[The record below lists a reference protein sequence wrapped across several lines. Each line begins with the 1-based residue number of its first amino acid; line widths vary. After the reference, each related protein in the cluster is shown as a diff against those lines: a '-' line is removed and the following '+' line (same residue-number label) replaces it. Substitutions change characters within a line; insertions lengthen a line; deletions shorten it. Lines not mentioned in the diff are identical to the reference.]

1 MKLKGSVLRFL
12 ISDALSLL
20 GNSIAGVVLPLVL
33 LARTGDALAAG
44 SLAIICAVPQFICGL
59 VGGAALDK
67 LNRRRVC
74 MASRT
79 GDALAAGSLAIICAV
94 PQFICGLVGG
104 AALDKLNRRRVCM
117 ASDLVSA
124 LSVALLPIVDEIWGL
139 SFGWFVVLGLLG
151 AVGDVPG
158 MTARDALL
166 PEVCERDGANLQQF
180 VGANQS
186 LKAMVNIIGPA
197 AAALLMGFMGDVDA
211 LWVTGACSCA
221 AALVTASLPREVGV
235 VAVSAVE
242 STEVAA
248 SHESAIK
255 RMARASRSVLVD
267 GLHALFGTD
276 ALLRAS
282 TLLSFG
288 ISMVMG
294 SWQGIVLPAHFTA
307 MGAPEL
313 VGYVVSSM
321 GAGLLCGSLLYTA
334 FSPRMPRRTWFVISL
349 SGMAL
354 GMVVMGTLP
363 SVPVLMLAAGIV
375 GLFAGPASALLG
387 FFAYDRVPESR
398 RGAAMGALNALFL
411 VVAPAGAFFGSVLV
425 SLMDIGSACL
435 VMTGVWIAVTLF
447 ALVARALR
455 DLDAPAPTLCGSLLY
470 TAFSPRMPRR
480 TWFVISL
487 SGMALGMVVMG
498 TLPSVPVLMLA
509 AGIVGLFAGPA
520 SALLGFFAYD
530 RVPESR
536 RGAAMGALNAL
547 FLVVAPAGAFFGSV
561 LVSLM
566 DIGSACLVM
575 TGVWIAVT
583 LFALVARALRD
594 LDAPAPTE

>member
-74 MASRT
+74 MAS
-79 GDALAAGSLAIICAV
+79 
-94 PQFICGLVGG
+94 
-104 AALDKLNRRRVCM
+104 
-117 ASDLVSA
+117 DLVSA
-124 LSVALLPIVDEIWGL
+124 VSVALLPIVDEIWGL
-139 SFGWFVVLGLLG
+139 SFGWFVVLGLFG

-211 LWVTGACSCA
+211 LWITGACSCA

-242 STEVAA
+242 STEVTA
-248 SHESAIK
+248 SHEGAIK

-363 SVPVLMLAAGIV
+363 P
-375 GLFAGPASALLG
+375 
-387 FFAYDRVPESR
+387 RSR
-398 RGAAMGALNALFL
+398 AHARGGHRGALRRPGFGAPRLL
-411 VVAPAGAFFGSVLV
+411 
-425 SLMDIGSACL
+425 CL
-435 VMTGVWIAVTLF
+435 
-447 ALVARALR
+447 
-455 DLDAPAPTLCGSLLY
+455 
-470 TAFSPRMPRR
+470 
-480 TWFVISL
+480 
-487 SGMALGMVVMG
+487 
-498 TLPSVPVLMLA
+498 
-509 AGIVGLFAGPA
+509 
-520 SALLGFFAYD
+520 
-530 RVPESR
+530 
-536 RGAAMGALNAL
+536 
-547 FLVVAPAGAFFGSV
+547 
-561 LVSLM
+561 
-566 DIGSACLVM
+566 
-575 TGVWIAVT
+575 
-583 LFALVARALRD
+583 
-594 LDAPAPTE
+594 

>member
-74 MASRT
+74 MAS
-79 GDALAAGSLAIICAV
+79 
-94 PQFICGLVGG
+94 
-104 AALDKLNRRRVCM
+104 
-117 ASDLVSA
+117 DLVSA
-124 LSVALLPIVDEIWGL
+124 VSVALLPIVDEIWGL

-242 STEVAA
+242 STEMAA
-248 SHESAIK
+248 SHEGAIK

-276 ALLRAS
+276 VLLRAS

-435 VMTGVWIAVTLF
+435 VMTGAWIAVTL
-447 ALVARALR
+447 
-455 DLDAPAPTLCGSLLY
+455 C
-470 TAFSPRMPRR
+470 
-480 TWFVISL
+480 
-487 SGMALGMVVMG
+487 
-498 TLPSVPVLMLA
+498 
-509 AGIVGLFAGPA
+509 
-520 SALLGFFAYD
+520 
-530 RVPESR
+530 
-536 RGAAMGALNAL
+536 
-547 FLVVAPAGAFFGSV
+547 
-561 LVSLM
+561 
-566 DIGSACLVM
+566 
-575 TGVWIAVT
+575 
-583 LFALVARALRD
+583 ALVARALRD

>member
-12 ISDALSLL
+12 ISGALSLL

-74 MASRT
+74 
-79 GDALAAGSLAIICAV
+79 V
-94 PQFICGLVGG
+94 
-104 AALDKLNRRRVCM
+104 

-124 LSVALLPIVDEIWGL
+124 VSVALLPIVDEIWGL

-248 SHESAIK
+248 SHEGAIK
-255 RMARASRSVLVD
+255 RIARASRSVLVD

-294 SWQGIVLPAHFTA
+294 S
-307 MGAPEL
+307 
-313 VGYVVSSM
+313 
-321 GAGLLCGSLLYTA
+321 
-334 FSPRMPRRTWFVISL
+334 
-349 SGMAL
+349 
-354 GMVVMGTLP
+354 
-363 SVPVLMLAAGIV
+363 
-375 GLFAGPASALLG
+375 
-387 FFAYDRVPESR
+387 
-398 RGAAMGALNALFL
+398 
-411 VVAPAGAFFGSVLV
+411 
-425 SLMDIGSACL
+425 
-435 VMTGVWIAVTLF
+435 
-447 ALVARALR
+447 
-455 DLDAPAPTLCGSLLY
+455 
-470 TAFSPRMPRR
+470 
-480 TWFVISL
+480 
-487 SGMALGMVVMG
+487 
-498 TLPSVPVLMLA
+498 
-509 AGIVGLFAGPA
+509 
-520 SALLGFFAYD
+520 
-530 RVPESR
+530 
-536 RGAAMGALNAL
+536 
-547 FLVVAPAGAFFGSV
+547 
-561 LVSLM
+561 
-566 DIGSACLVM
+566 
-575 TGVWIAVT
+575 
-583 LFALVARALRD
+583 
-594 LDAPAPTE
+594 